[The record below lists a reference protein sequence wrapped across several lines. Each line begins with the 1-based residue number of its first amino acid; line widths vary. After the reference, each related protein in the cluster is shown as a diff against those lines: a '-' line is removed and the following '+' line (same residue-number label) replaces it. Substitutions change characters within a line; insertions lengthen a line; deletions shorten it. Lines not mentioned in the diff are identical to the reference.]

1 MSDKTDPHEL
11 SLPAKTC
18 HCTLDFILNF
28 ENVNRLLVCQGIIAT
43 GAWVCPVWRWAFE
56 FGRVQIAEISICNVW
71 TSRAHG
77 CPKSSGGHCSLCLA
91 IVPCV
96 SGVSAANWSHAH
108 RLNTLDHWFSITECK
123 GSKLYVLLGK
133 WAQLKV
139 NFIHNQGQFSSLVWS
154 GKLDCVVTWMTNG
167 FGELTLLPLPD
178 LWAATIWFIK
188 LVYKVQIE
196 ADYQQAVNVFSLLH
210 VPWT

>member
-1 MSDKTDPHEL
+1 MSTGFWSVKA
-11 SLPAKTC
+11 SLQQEPGSA
-18 HCTLDFILNF
+18 LFGDGRLNLV
-28 ENVNRLLVCQGIIAT
+28 ECRLQKFPSAPFGRAGLMVVLRAVEVTAPCVWLLFPVFLVCPQ
-43 GAWVCPVWRWAFE
+43 
-56 FGRVQIAEISICNVW
+56 Q
-71 TSRAHG
+71 
-77 CPKSSGGHCSLCLA
+77 
-91 IVPCV
+91 
-96 SGVSAANWSHAH
+96 NWSHAH

-139 NFIHNQGQFSSLVWS
+139 KFIHNQGQFSSLVWS